1 MLVVVLEKEE
11 DDDHLVLLVDV
22 DALLHQELEDGTVA
36 LPGRPAHPAVPG
48 AVHGSQVGS
57 VGQQDLQHLQS
68 AQAGGNVD
76 PALPVLVALVHVDVG
91 HAEQLHQAA
100 LVVLLDGAEDGG
112 EDEVVILADKFSSLL
127 SMTGGQSDTV
137 KSTL

>member
-1 MLVVVLEKEE
+1 MLVVVLEE

-48 AVHGSQVGS
+48 AVHGAQVGS
-57 VGQQDLQHLQS
+57 VGQQDLQHLQP
-68 AQAGGNVD
+68 AQAGRDVD

>member
-1 MLVVVLEKEE
+1 MLVVVVLEE

-36 LPGRPAHPAVPG
+36 LPGCPADPAVPST
-48 AVHGSQVGS
+48 VHGSKVGP
-57 VGQQDLQHLQS
+57 VRQQHLQHLQP